1 MSLGTDLTFIEKWHR
16 DIIWILLAGLAIFGT
31 IYIKDKTHAEK
42 IAKQEQKIASLNT
55 SYAKLEGIKDEKDK
69 VATSSLSLYQK
80 EHEQLLKALS
90 LRSKA
95 PISPST
101 TIIPLPDIQPS
112 TTLPNA
118 ISELSQVTTDDN
130 EAGQVINKQGEDIK
144 ADQDVIDNQKEIILG
159 VDVENTQL
167 KKDVDVQTKRKK
179 IWRDSALGELGLILL
194 HFLL

>member
-1 MSLGTDLTFIEKWHR
+1 M
-16 DIIWILLAGLAIFGT
+16 
-31 IYIKDKTHAEK
+31 
-42 IAKQEQKIASLNT
+42 
-55 SYAKLEGIKDEKDK
+55 
-69 VATSSLSLYQK
+69 
-80 EHEQLLKALS
+80 
-90 LRSKA
+90 RSKA

>member
-80 EHEQLLKALS
+80 EHEQ
-90 LRSKA
+90 
-95 PISPST
+95 
-101 TIIPLPDIQPS
+101 
-112 TTLPNA
+112 
-118 ISELSQVTTDDN
+118 
-130 EAGQVINKQGEDIK
+130 
-144 ADQDVIDNQKEIILG
+144 
-159 VDVENTQL
+159 
-167 KKDVDVQTKRKK
+167 
-179 IWRDSALGELGLILL
+179 
-194 HFLL
+194 